1 MATISQQNI
10 GLQHEKI
17 TIQLVKEDYLPSVQK
32 SLKKISKDA
41 AIPGFRK
48 GMVPIGHVKKLY
60 GQSVFTDEIL
70 KVAGAKLEEHLVQTK
85 AEIFARPIPAE
96 TQIQYQ
102 FNMDL
107 PEDYVFE
114 FEIGT
119 RPDFQIPLLS
129 STTSLPVYK
138 IIITDAMLQEEIE
151 KLQLKAG
158 DMSETDE
165 VTSEENV
172 LHISLIE
179 LDENGHSVEGG
190 TQAKHSLLLK
200 YFSDNVKNQLLNKKV
215 NDHIECVLNEVFGD
229 AYKDSIIQDLGLAN
243 DLNKTMKIS
252 IEKIEK
258 IEKAE
263 LGKYMYEKIY
273 PGRDIDTDEKFKELL
288 ISEIQAYWDGH
299 ARNYLQNDIFERLV
313 HETPITIPTEFL
325 KRWMSV
331 GGEKYTPMD
340 VVEKE
345 YGKFEHQL
353 RWQLI
358 SDKIIEE
365 NKLDVKRDEMEQA
378 ARMQVMSYF
387 GQYGMPSMDDSW
399 MDSLIQKQLADKKF
413 ADELY
418 NRIITDKLF
427 FTIQNQL
434 NLQETDISTEEFLA
448 LINKP
453 HHHHHH

>member
-1 MATISQQNI
+1 
-10 GLQHEKI
+10 
-17 TIQLVKEDYLPSVQK
+17 
-32 SLKKISKDA
+32 
-41 AIPGFRK
+41 
-48 GMVPIGHVKKLY
+48 
-60 GQSVFTDEIL
+60 
-70 KVAGAKLEEHLVQTK
+70 
-85 AEIFARPIPAE
+85 
-96 TQIQYQ
+96 
-102 FNMDL
+102 
-107 PEDYVFE
+107 
-114 FEIGT
+114 
-119 RPDFQIPLLS
+119 
-129 STTSLPVYK
+129 
-138 IIITDAMLQEEIE
+138 
-151 KLQLKAG
+151 
-158 DMSETDE
+158 
-165 VTSEENV
+165 
-172 LHISLIE
+172 
-179 LDENGHSVEGG
+179 
-190 TQAKHSLLLK
+190 
-200 YFSDNVKNQLLNKKV
+200 
-215 NDHIECVLNEVFGD
+215 
-229 AYKDSIIQDLGLAN
+229 
-243 DLNKTMKIS
+243 
-252 IEKIEK
+252 
-258 IEKAE
+258 
-263 LGKYMYEKIY
+263 MYEKIY

-365 NKLDVKRDEMEQA
+365 NKLDVKREEMEQA